1 MFLNI
6 KSNHFKN
13 NSFWQ
18 YMIDHNIKSN
28 TTDKKFKRLIV
39 LSKKHY
45 CKKILSFF
53 VNPNFSLESYIK
65 VPFVKR

>member
-1 MFLNI
+1 
-6 KSNHFKN
+6 
-13 NSFWQ
+13 
-18 YMIDHNIKSN
+18 MIDHNIKSN